1 MSGRQWFACIG
12 LALLLPIVIEGRKWI
27 RRRRE
32 AAPEELEVHRAVAP
46 GHAAS

>member
-12 LALLLPIVIEGRKWI
+12 LALLPIVIEGRKWI